1 MPAIALSMIVEMTS
15 LTPRVVR
22 RMPAMP
28 AHSGADDD
36 GDDQRGEDVEEA
48 GQERGAGERGG
59 GVRRRGVYW
68 PSTPMLNRP
77 IRKPIAAATA
87 ER

>member
-1 MPAIALSMIVEMTS
+1 MALSMIVEITS
-15 LTPRVVR
+15 LTPRVTR
-22 RMPAMP
+22 RTPGDAGP
-28 AHSGADDD
+28 ERADDD
-36 GDDQRGEDVEEA
+36 RDDEGDEDVERA
-48 GQERGAGERGG
+48 RQEGAAGEGGG
-59 GVRRRGVYW
+59 GVGRRCVYW

>member
-1 MPAIALSMIVEMTS
+1 MAAMALSMIVEMTS

-28 AHSGADDD
+28 AQAAPTNMATSRVAATLRKPGSRAAPAKVAARYD
-36 GDDQRGEDVEEA
+36 A
-48 GQERGAGERGG
+48 SP
-59 GVRRRGVYW
+59 YW

-77 IRKPIAAATA
+77 IRNPIAAATA

>member
-1 MPAIALSMIVEMTS
+1 MPAIALSMIVEITS

-22 RMPAMP
+22 SRPAIP
-28 AHSGADDD
+28 A
-36 GDDQRGEDVEEA
+36 QRAPTTIAMTKVAKTLRKPGSRAAPAKVAATYDA
-48 GQERGAGERGG
+48 S
-59 GVRRRGVYW
+59 VYW